1 MVAPEECPVCGV
13 AVSEPMEVHMA
24 VHSKDEVVSAIL
36 NRSSRSSQR
45 NSSPS
50 QDESHLRTGGSSK
63 ISSLGQNSLNIPS
76 VISYM
81 DGQAVQLMAASQAAH
96 QETHLQRTSLMPGF
110 IHPSH
115 SSVSSF
121 ETQIHLSQQSSSAST
136 AVSSSPLAA
145 GNTLQIR
152 KTLNNVNIVN
162 NIGSMPLPLFPTSM
176 PPSISSIGTSTTASL
191 PQFPTS
197 MSSTISSSG
206 TPVMSLPQFPPSMSP
221 SISSSATSTH
231 APPTQMSLPQF
242 PTAILPQSN
251 SSISASTPAQAPNP
265 VNPVL
270 HALSPHSFHMP
281 TMMTSMGLMN
291 PMGMM
296 GGGIPGM
303 MPFNMMSSTPLL
315 LPQANGPTLLVNVP
329 SYMAYPALQGIG
341 GVPNMMMPSMFGS
354 SVVPASTVGSF
365 PQVVVPTPVLSTSTP
380 SSQAPVVSTS
390 GPAAPTY
397 DSFTP
402 SSQSSPRA
410 EVEEEASV
418 EVSRES
424 AEVSRESLNTSEE
437 TRDASKPENLE
448 EDQTVSYVHEGPE
461 EEEMD
466 ETDGQH
472 VKIKLDEHK
481 MEDKIGL
488 DNEQSDSSCEVQ
500 PGPVSPN
507 EQQAGPSRMK
517 EILESKQIKDEKK
530 VMVEAENLN
539 DSDNDNENVESDIK
553 IKEKFDENEDM
564 DLADDESSLQCDIQD
579 IELDS
584 ESCESKDSKEIKDS
598 KSSSDLDENSLKQAM
613 QSYRSLPPNIMN
625 PDSRP
630 PSPTPGP
637 STSEIP
643 LERHQS
649 VISHSE
655 SVRGPSSSSS
665 MSPQVPAIQ
674 LSPVA
679 KLPRNVATIQ
689 DSLLT
694 GNQSESN
701 LLHPPSSPE
710 LSSPPPPEDKPFAFT
725 QFSSDSTQLP
735 QLTLNFPSS
744 VLMESQP
751 PSSPFFVAAH
761 PPVSSVIVSASNSL
775 DENRSS
781 SPIFTQSLASQQ
793 PITVDTIE
801 ALQSALACD
810 NDVQLVVS
818 NELLETNEFRAL
830 MQSMEQSGG
839 VFNSASLEATPHVSP
854 VPPPIQVEIESQHSF
869 TSNPPPPAILE
880 ESNPPSPIPCSS
892 RDMSRE
898 ATRLGF
904 DSPPS
909 SPGLPLNPTSD
920 DDMSIQDLIAVETI
934 DESQMEEDDMPWTSQ
949 LSLDSFQYLS
959 QVISGT
965 HTCYRCGL
973 NFTSTKEYA
982 NHQLQKCSQVFKY
995 KKSNK
1000 GVKTKNRKLNV
1011 SATVVTSASGKPFPD
1026 DSNSWQFPDGV
1037 KVEPGIKPEIP
1048 ADGQKPLGLM
1058 HIKLEQEV
1066 DTQKP
1071 LAAQSKHWKCGQCK
1085 VVFDCGPKLMEHLEI
1100 IKRSKIK
1107 CATCHLVYTD
1117 RKDLLAHRKKV
1128 HPTDMVKI
1136 KFDPLAEPKQE
1147 PELEDNKYI
1156 QNTLGEFVC
1165 DICDRAFKEK
1175 DMLVKHMSCH
1185 IELKQFECLEC
1196 GKKYMKSHQLREHK
1210 KRHFEEGSFQCNS
1223 CQKRFFSPNKLRE
1236 HIRIHTGETPL
1247 KCNICG
1253 KGFKRHSNLS
1263 EHKKIHDPN
1272 REVKPPKEL
1281 FCHCGQVF
1289 KTQRDLDWHKEGVHE
1304 KIPKKCTFC
1313 GEVFTHSS
1321 SLTRHVRLKHEGT
1334 FMPTGKKE
1342 TLYAPCPICS
1352 QMFYKTSI
1360 NKHIRIKHQGQ
1371 KPYQCDICKKQFVA
1385 KCNLDNHMW
1394 QHKNQRSRPFKC
1406 TLCKKAYLRAPL
1418 LEQHMRSHRGIKP
1431 FVCNECGL
1439 QFTVKSNWQRHVQE
1453 HDGTRNYECPHC
1465 RKRFT
1470 RSYYLTDHLKVH
1482 TGEKPYICGICGK
1495 TAATR
1500 SNYNSHLRTHIT
1512 REPVN
1517 SEV

>member
-1 MVAPEECPVCGV
+1 M
-13 AVSEPMEVHMA
+13 
-24 VHSKDEVVSAIL
+24 
-36 NRSSRSSQR
+36 
-45 NSSPS
+45 
-50 QDESHLRTGGSSK
+50 T
-63 ISSLGQNSLNIPS
+63 IPA
-76 VISYM
+76 M
-81 DGQAVQLMAASQAAH
+81 
-96 QETHLQRTSLMPGF
+96 
-110 IHPSH
+110 
-115 SSVSSF
+115 SSV
-121 ETQIHLSQQSSSAST
+121 
-136 AVSSSPLAA
+136 
-145 GNTLQIR
+145 
-152 KTLNNVNIVN
+152 
-162 NIGSMPLPLFPTSM
+162 
-176 PPSISSIGTSTTASL
+176 GTSIPAPSSMIHSQFQTPNAS
-191 PQFPTS
+191 PGNNPIPT
-197 MSSTISSSG
+197 
-206 TPVMSLPQFPPSMSP
+206 
-221 SISSSATSTH
+221 
-231 APPTQMSLPQF
+231 
-242 PTAILPQSN
+242 
-251 SSISASTPAQAPNP
+251 STPAATT
-265 VNPVL
+265 NPVL
-270 HALSPHSFHMP
+270 HALSPHGFHIP
-281 TMMTSMGLMN
+281 TMISSMGLMN

-296 GGGIPGM
+296 GGGM
-303 MPFNMMSSTPLL
+303 LPFNMMSSTPLL

-329 SYMAYPALQGIG
+329 SYMAYPALQGMS
-341 GVPNMMMPSMFGS
+341 GVPNMMVPNMFGS
-354 SVVPASTVGSF
+354 SVVPASSVGSF
-365 PQVVVPTPVLSTSTP
+365 PQVVVPTPVLSTST
-380 SSQAPVVSTS
+380 SSSH
-390 GPAAPTY
+390 APTVSASAPATSMY
-397 DSFTP
+397 DTFNP
-402 SSQSSPRA
+402 PSQSSPRV
-410 EVEEEASV
+410 EVDEEAT
-418 EVSRES
+418 
-424 AEVSRESLNTSEE
+424 AEVSAESLNTSEDNLE
-437 TRDASKPENLE
+437 TSKPESIE
-448 EDQTVSYVHEGPE
+448 EDEAVTFVNERSF

-466 ETDGQH
+466 ETDGH
-472 VKIKLDEHK
+472 KKIDLK
-481 MEDKIGL
+481 DKIGL
-488 DNEQSDSSCEVQ
+488 DDLDRTYEDDDEVDEIDGQ
-500 PGPVSPN
+500 HLKMKSEGHLKEDLKDKVDLTNIGNDCTIEAQASTSLPYDR
-507 EQQAGPSRMK
+507 AGPSRIK
-517 EILESKQIKDEKK
+517 QVVEPKQINESKVKVRNDIEKK
-530 VMVEAENLN
+530 SMERLDHEG
-539 DSDNDNENVESDIK
+539 
-553 IKEKFDENEDM
+553 
-564 DLADDESSLQCDIQD
+564 SLQCDTQNVD
-579 IELDS
+579 LDTGS
-584 ESCESKDSKEIKDS
+584 SESKDSKDIKGS
-598 KSSSDLDENSLKQAM
+598 MHN
-613 QSYRSLPPNIMN
+613 
-625 PDSRP
+625 SRP
-630 PSPTPGP
+630 SSPTACASMHSYVAHPLSPMTPLSPSPGP
-637 STSEIP
+637 STSETP
-643 LERHQS
+643 QERQHS

-655 SVRGPSSSSS
+655 SIKGSSSG
-665 MSPQVPAIQ
+665 QVPAIQ
-674 LSPVA
+674 LSPMA
-679 KLPRNVATIQ
+679 KLPRAVATIQ

-694 GNQSESN
+694 GNQQSESN
-701 LLHPPSSPE
+701 LLLPTSTSEKPS
-710 LSSPPPPEDKPFAFT
+710 FAFG
-725 QFSSDSTQLP
+725 QFSSDTPQLP
-735 QLTLNFPSS
+735 QLTLNFPS
-744 VLMESQP
+744 VLMDSQPLSSPYFVSSQP
-751 PSSPFFVAAH
+751 PP
-761 PPVSSVIVSASNSL
+761 SSVIVSASNSL
-775 DENRSS
+775 DEDRTRSR
-781 SPIFTQSLASQQ
+781 SPIFTQSLATQQ

-830 MQSMEQSGG
+830 MQSMEQGG
-839 VFNSASLEATPHVSP
+839 GGFNSASLEATPQVSP
-854 VPPPIQVEIESQHSF
+854 VPPVNPAEVENESRHSF
-869 TSNPPPPAILE
+869 SPHPPPAILE
-880 ESNPPSPIPCSS
+880 ESNPPSPLPCSS
-892 RDMSRE
+892 RDISRE

-904 DSPPS
+904 DTPPS

-959 QVISGT
+959 QVMTGS

-973 NFTSTKEYA
+973 QFASTKEYA
-982 NHQLQKCSQVFKY
+982 LHQLQKCSQVFKY

-1011 SATVVTSASGKPFPD
+1011 SATIVTSANAADGDADAEKPFVDD
-1026 DSNSWQFPDGV
+1026 DSNSWKFPDGV
-1037 KVEPGIKPEIP
+1037 KVEPGIKPEITA

-1100 IKRSKIK
+1100 VKRSKVK

-1128 HPTDMVKI
+1128 HPADLIKI
-1136 KFDPLAEPKQE
+1136 KFDPLSEPKQE
-1147 PELEDNKYI
+1147 PELEENKFI
-1156 QNTLGEFVC
+1156 QNAIGEFVC
-1165 DICDRAFKEK
+1165 DICDRAFKVK

-1185 IELKQFECLEC
+1185 IELKQHECLEC

-1210 KRHFEEGSFQCNS
+1210 KRHFEEGSFQCNT

-1247 KCNICG
+1247 KCGICG

-1289 KTQRDLDWHKEGVHE
+1289 KTQRDLDWHKEGEHE
-1304 KIPKKCTFC
+1304 KVPKKCTFC

-1334 FMPTGKKE
+1334 FMPSGKKAN
-1342 TLYAPCPICS
+1342 LYAHCPICS

-1371 KPYQCDICKKQFVA
+1371 KPFQCDICKKQFVA

-1406 TLCKKAYLRAPL
+1406 SLCKKAYLRAPL

-1453 HDGTRNYECPHC
+1453 HNGTRNYECPHC

>member
-1 MVAPEECPVCGV
+1 MVAPEECPVCGE

-45 NSSPS
+45 NPSPS
-50 QDESHLRTGGSSK
+50 QEDPQPRPGGSTK
-63 ISSLGQNSLNIPS
+63 ITTLGQNALNIPS
-76 VISYM
+76 VMSYM

-110 IHPSH
+110 VHPSH
-115 SSVSSF
+115 ASVSSF

-136 AVSSSPLAA
+136 SVSSSPLAV

-162 NIGSMPLPLFPTSM
+162 NIGSMPLFSTSM
-176 PPSISSIGTSTTASL
+176 PASISSIGTSTTTSL

-206 TPVMSLPQFPPSMSP
+206 TS
-221 SISSSATSTH
+221 
-231 APPTQMSLPQF
+231 SLPQF
-242 PTAILPQSN
+242 PTSSSGASIPAMFPTTIMSPAN
-251 SSISASTPAQAPNP
+251 SSIGSSTPAATP
-265 VNPVL
+265 NPVL

-281 TMMTSMGLMN
+281 AMMTSMGLMN

-296 GGGIPGM
+296 GGSIPGM

-329 SYMAYPALQGIG
+329 SYMAYPALQGMG
-341 GVPNMMMPSMFGS
+341 GVPNMMIPSMFGS

-390 GPAAPTY
+390 GPAAPGY

-402 SSQSSPRA
+402 SSQSSPRV
-410 EVEEEASV
+410 EVEEEAAV
-418 EVSRES
+418 EVSGES

-437 TRDASKPENLE
+437 TRDSRKLENLE
-448 EDQTVSYVHEGPE
+448 EDQTVTYE

-472 VKIKLDEHK
+472 VKIKVDEHK

-488 DNEQSDSSCEVQ
+488 DNEHSDS
-500 PGPVSPN
+500 GPVSPN
-507 EQQAGPSRMK
+507 EEQAGPSRIK
-517 EILESKQIKDEKK
+517 EILESKQIKDESK
-530 VMVEAENLN
+530 VNVSVGHEHEHVN
-539 DSDNDNENVESDIK
+539 DSDNENIESDTK
-553 IKEKFDENEDM
+553 IKEKFEEKEDM

-598 KSSSDLDENSLKQAM
+598 KSRSDMDENSLKQAM
-613 QSYRSLPPNIMN
+613 QSFRSLPPNIMN

-630 PSPTPGP
+630 QSPNPGP

-643 LERHQS
+643 QERHQS

-655 SVRGPSSSSS
+655 SIRGPSTSSSSS
-665 MSPQVPAIQ
+665 MSPQVSAIQ

-694 GNQSESN
+694 GNQSDSN
-701 LLHPPSSPE
+701 LLLPPSSE
-710 LSSPPPPEDKPFAFT
+710 LSNPPPSEEKPFAFT

-751 PSSPFFVAAH
+751 PSSPFFVSAD
-761 PPVSSVIVSASNSL
+761 PPVSSVIVSANNSL
-775 DENRSS
+775 DEDHNRSS

-854 VPPPIQVEIESQHSF
+854 VPPVIQVEIESQHSF

-959 QVISGT
+959 QVISGS

-1011 SATVVTSASGKPFPD
+1011 SATVVTSAAGKPFPD

-1037 KVEPGIKPEIP
+1037 KVEPGIKPEIL
-1048 ADGQKPLGLM
+1048 ADGQKPLELM
-1058 HIKLEQEV
+1058 RIKLEQEV

-1128 HPTDMVKI
+1128 HPADMIKI

-1147 PELEDNKYI
+1147 PELDDKYI
-1156 QNTLGEFVC
+1156 QNALGEFVC
-1165 DICDRAFKEK
+1165 DICDRAFKVK

-1185 IELKQFECLEC
+1185 IELKQHECLEC

-1247 KCNICG
+1247 KCGICG

-1289 KTQRDLDWHKEGVHE
+1289 KTQRDLDWHKEGEHE

-1342 TLYAPCPICS
+1342 NLYAPCPLCS